1 MSSTE
6 YKIKYT
12 NDQVNISSPQKQK
25 RTKDIRNE
33 LSMPKKK
40 LKMTMNYH
48 DSPHSANPSP
58 ITWNYNPV
66 DIEWQRERANSLRIE
81 ICNSSYVNFKEPR
94 TVLRSDPPNYCYR
107 TIGDGNCFFRALSL
121 YLTGDENSH
130 IPLRD
135 MVTDHMVRNINLFLV
150 FKNMVNQQDDFLRY
164 IERKR
169 RTHGRGTTYWAD
181 ADIIIAT
188 SSLLK
193 TPIVTYSPHI
203 DDGDNRHLWCTV
215 EGHTL
220 IGEAVYDERF
230 GRFNQTEK
238 QIVLRNL
245 NEHFEPAG
253 F

>member
-6 YKIKYT
+6 YKIKNT
-12 NDQVNISSPQKQK
+12 NDQVNISTPQKQK
-25 RTKDIRNE
+25 RKKDIRNE
-33 LSMPKKK
+33 LSMPKKR
-40 LKMTMNYH
+40 LKMTMSDH
-48 DSPHSANPSP
+48 DSPNSANPSP

-66 DIEWQRERANSLRIE
+66 DIEWQRERAKSLGIK

-94 TVLRSDPPNYCYR
+94 TVLRSDPPNYYYS

-121 YLTGDENSH
+121 YLTGDEESH
-130 IPLRD
+130 ITLRN
-135 MVTDHMVRNINLFLV
+135 MVADHMVRNINQLLV
-150 FKNMVNQQDDFLRY
+150 FKNMVNQQDEYLKY
-164 IERKR
+164 IESKR
-169 RTHGRGTTYWAD
+169 RTCGRGTTYWAD

-215 EGHTL
+215 EGHRL
-220 IGEAVYDERF
+220 IGDAVYNERF
-230 GRFNQTEK
+230 SPFNQTEK
-238 QIVLRNL
+238 QIVLCNL
-245 NEHFEPAG
+245 NEHFEPVG

>member
-1 MSSTE
+1 
-6 YKIKYT
+6 
-12 NDQVNISSPQKQK
+12 
-25 RTKDIRNE
+25 
-33 LSMPKKK
+33 MPKKK
-40 LKMTMNYH
+40 LKMSMRDH